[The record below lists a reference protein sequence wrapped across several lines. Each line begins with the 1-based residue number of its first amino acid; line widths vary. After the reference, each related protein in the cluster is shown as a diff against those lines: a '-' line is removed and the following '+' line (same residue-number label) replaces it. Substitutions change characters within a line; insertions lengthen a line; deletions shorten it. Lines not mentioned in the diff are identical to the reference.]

1 MLFADGTTVTNNM
14 LIWLIREYRTIS
26 RIPLDQDFNGRLI
39 ARSPE
44 ESSFAMR
51 DEYLE
56 ALGIE
61 RFYVALTH
69 MHDSPHH
76 LVHLFHA
83 LGKAALE
90 TNLLSDSSS
99 IIDAVDPLPWLTS
112 TQLKGLENDDMATP
126 VDVDEDVKS
135 LYGDEAMWEDG
146 PELAA
151 DAMVINEDIYSS
163 TEKGAK
169 SVRSNQLPVSTNR
182 GTIEDLERLYEDA
195 EGEGKRKRAESHGTS
210 PTQVRYFSITS

>member
-1 MLFADGTTVTNNM
+1 MLSADGTTVTNNM

-26 RIPLDQDFNGRLI
+26 GIPLHQDFNGRLI

-44 ESSFAMR
+44 ESSFTKR
-51 DEYLE
+51 DLYLE
-56 ALGIE
+56 ALGLE

-90 TNLLSDSSS
+90 TDLLSDSSS
-99 IIDAVDPLPWLTS
+99 IVDAVDPLPWLTS
-112 TQLKGLENDDMATP
+112 TQLKESENDDMVTP
-126 VDVDEDVKS
+126 IDEDVT
-135 LYGDEAMWEDG
+135 LLHGDEAMCEDG

-151 DAMVINEDIYSS
+151 DAMVIDEDIYYI

-169 SVRSNQLPVSTNR
+169 SVRSNPLPACTNS
-182 GTIEDLERLYEDA
+182 GTIEDLERLCEDT
-195 EGEGKRKRAESHGTS
+195 EGEGKRKRTESHGTS
-210 PTQVRYFSITS
+210 HPQVRHFSITS

>member
-1 MLFADGTTVTNNM
+1 
-14 LIWLIREYRTIS
+14 
-26 RIPLDQDFNGRLI
+26 
-39 ARSPE
+39 
-44 ESSFAMR
+44 MR

-69 MHDSPHH
+69 VHDSPHH
-76 LVHLFHA
+76 LIHLFHA

-112 TQLKGLENDDMATP
+112 TQLKGFENDDIVAP
-126 VDVDEDVKS
+126 VDEDVES
-135 LYGDEAMWEDG
+135 LYGDEAMCGDG

-151 DAMVINEDIYSS
+151 DAMVIDEDMYHS
-163 TEKGAK
+163 TEEGAK
-169 SVRSNQLPVSTNR
+169 SVRSDQLPVSTNR
-182 GTIEDLERLYEDA
+182 GTIEDLERLCEDA

-210 PTQVRYFSITS
+210 PPQVRHFSITS

>member
-26 RIPLDQDFNGRLI
+26 GIPLDQDFNGRLI

-44 ESSFAMR
+44 ESSFALR

-69 MHDSPHH
+69 MHDSPQH

-83 LGKAALE
+83 LGKATLE

-112 TQLKGLENDDMATP
+112 TQLNGLENDDMVTP
-126 VDVDEDVKS
+126 VDEDAKS
-135 LYGDEAMWEDG
+135 VYGDEAMCEDG

-151 DAMVINEDIYSS
+151 DAMVIDEDINYS

-169 SVRSNQLPVSTNR
+169 SVRPNQLPVSTNR

-210 PTQVRYFSITS
+210 PQHVRHLSITS